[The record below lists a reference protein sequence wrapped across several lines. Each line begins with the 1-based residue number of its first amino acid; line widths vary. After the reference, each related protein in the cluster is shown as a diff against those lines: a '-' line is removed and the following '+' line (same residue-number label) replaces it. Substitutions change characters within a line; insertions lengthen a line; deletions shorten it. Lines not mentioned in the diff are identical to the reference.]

1 MEMLRTMPLFRHLTY
16 KEQTAVMS
24 IATTQSFEVDEEIV
38 SEGDHGDD
46 LFIMV
51 KGRVMIEKNGVQ
63 IAEVQ
68 TGGHFGEMGL
78 VDNAPRSA
86 TVPAIEPTRAVAI
99 SRAGL
104 MTLIKRESV
113 LADKLLLDLLQ
124 VLFHRLLTIHSNFSD
139 LRPQHAIS

>member
-24 IATTQSFEVDEEIV
+24 IATIESVEVDEEIV

-51 KGRVMIEKNGVQ
+51 KGRVMTEKNGVE

-68 TGGHFGEMGL
+68 AGGHFGEMGV
-78 VDNAPRSA
+78 VDKAPRSA
-86 TVPAIEPTRAVAI
+86 TVRAIEPTRAMVI
-99 SRAGL
+99 PRADL
-104 MTLIKRESV
+104 MTLMKREPV
-113 LADKLLLDLLQ
+113 LAVKMLWSFLQ
-124 VLFHRLLTIHSNFSD
+124 VLSDRLRTMNSD
-139 LRPQHAIS
+139 LS

>member
-16 KEQTAVMS
+16 KEQTAVLS

-86 TVPAIEPTRAVAI
+86 TVRAIEPTRAMLI
-99 SRAGL
+99 PRADL
-104 MTLIKRESV
+104 MTLMKREPLLAFKMLCPFLHV
-113 LADKLLLDLLQ
+113 LPA
-124 VLFHRLLTIHSNFSD
+124 
-139 LRPQHAIS
+139 